1 MSLKTLQRKQNI
13 FIFLYLGL
21 MVFAW
26 VFATPHTGISDEPAH
41 VVKASATARFQ
52 FSGPKVVGQFGYDA
66 QVYRVPVAYSVP
78 GLATCY
84 AGMLDVPA
92 SCTSPLPSGHEL
104 LEVSTTAAH
113 YPPLYYLVVGAPLNI
128 WPGMVGFFGARLL
141 SGLLTVLLTG
151 WAYLLASRDPRR
163 PLLPFGV
170 LIGLVP
176 TTLAFA
182 GAINPA
188 SAEISGALLMATSM
202 ILAIVRP
209 VQTRREQVHI
219 ALAGMVGSVF
229 FALSRPASFVFMGAV
244 IGLTSLAFGPRTV
257 IANLRRPRLSNAGI
271 WLPFCGF
278 VVALIAYL
286 MTPRG
291 LGLGGGG
298 AGVGE
303 SLAVNL
309 RYSFE
314 RIPDYLAQMFGYF
327 GWTELYAPKT
337 ELFLWL
343 VAVGACLGFALVTL
357 SLRRLCV
364 LLMSA
369 VAVVFAPLVL
379 EGMRASEVGRGY
391 QGRYM
396 LSVAVLVPLI
406 SLSVARQDGIP
417 KNSRRLGLS
426 LGVVTVLSHLLVLN
440 HVVRRF
446 SVGLS
451 GPLWW
456 PSSPEWAPE
465 IGTWVMVT
473 TMLVATM
480 AGVALIWGRMK
491 LSRV

>member
-1 MSLKTLQRKQNI
+1 MSLKKLQRNQVVL
-13 FIFLYLGL
+13 IFLYLGL
-21 MVFAW
+21 TVFAW
-26 VFATPHTGISDEPAH
+26 VFATPHTGVSDEPAH
-41 VVKASATARFQ
+41 VVKAAATARFE

-66 QVYRVPVAYSVP
+66 QLYRVPVAYSVP
-78 GLATCY
+78 GLAACY
-84 AGMLDVPA
+84 AGMVDVPA
-92 SCTSPLPSGHEL
+92 SCTSPLPSGDEL
-104 LEVSTTAAH
+104 VEVSSTAAH

-128 WPGMVGFFGARLL
+128 WPGMTGFYVARLL

-151 WAYLLASRDPRR
+151 WAYLLASRDPKR

-170 LIGLVP
+170 LVAMVP

-188 SAEISGALLMATSM
+188 SAEISGALLMTTSM

-219 ALAGMVGSVF
+219 ALSGVVGSAF
-229 FALSRPASFVFMGAV
+229 FALSRPASFVFMAAV

-257 IANLRRPRLSNAGI
+257 LTNVRRPRLGNAGI
-271 WLPFCGF
+271 WTPFLGF
-278 VVALIAYL
+278 VVAVIAYL

-327 GWTELYAPKT
+327 GWTELYAPKAQF
-337 ELFLWL
+337 FLWL
-343 VAVGACLGFALVTL
+343 IAIGACLGFALMTL
-357 SLRRLCV
+357 SLRRLCI
-364 LLMSA
+364 LLLSV
-369 VAVVFAPLVL
+369 VAVVFAPLAL
-379 EGMRASEVGRGY
+379 EGLRASEVGRGY

-396 LSVAVLVPLI
+396 LSVAILVPLI
-406 SLSVARQDGIP
+406 ALSVSRQDGIP
-417 KNSRRLGLS
+417 KGSRRLGLA
-426 LGVVTVLSHLLVLN
+426 LGIVTVLSHLLVLN

-446 SVGLS
+446 SVGLA

-456 PSSPEWAPE
+456 PGSPQWVPA
-465 IGTWVMVT
+465 IGTWVMFA
-473 TMLVATM
+473 TMLFATM
-480 AGVALIWGRMK
+480 AGGLLIWGRVK